1 MSTADLSFSTAFVIC
16 QGSLEPPKL
25 FRALLMQISSETL
38 SALVIVERFF
48 RISCPQQM
56 SSSSAFVICQDSLE
70 PQKLFRA
77 LLMQISS
84 ETLPAL
90 VIVERFFRISCP
102 QQISLFRR
110 PLSSA
115 KVLSNRQ
122 SSFELF
128 LCRFL
133 RKRYLLLL

>member
-1 MSTADLSFSTAFVIC
+1 MSTADVFFVGLCHLPRFSRTAKALSSFADADFFGNATCSCYSGEILSNLLSTADLSFSTAFVIC

-25 FRALLMQISSETL
+25 FRA
-38 SALVIVERFF
+38 F
-48 RISCPQQM
+48 
-56 SSSSAFVICQDSLE
+56 
-70 PQKLFRA
+70 
-77 LLMQISS
+77 LMQISS